1 MTSIKLFDKLSVEC
15 SKITTKMYS
24 TSFSLG
30 ILSLNKKFRKQIYN
44 IYGFVRLADEI
55 VDTMHS
61 HDKKYLLNKFKDDYK
76 YAIENKISL
85 NPILNSFQITVNKFD
100 IDVKLIEQFIVSME
114 MDLDT
119 SIKYDRKKYEYY
131 ILGSAEVVGL
141 MCLKVFVSGDQKKYD
156 ELKDY
161 AKKLG
166 SAFQKINFLRD
177 MGSDF
182 NKLGRTY
189 FPGIDFDKFND
200 KLKSQIEK
208 DIDLDFVRGY
218 EGIKK
223 LPKQVRGGVLLAYT
237 YYIKL
242 FEKIKNQSAKKIQS
256 NRIRVSNFKKL
267 LLLIECRIVPRV
279 KKLFYI

>member
-1 MTSIKLFDKLSVEC
+1 MTSIKLYDKLSVEC

-30 ILSLNKKFRKQIYN
+30 ILSLNKKFRKHIYN

-61 HDKKYLLNKFKDDYK
+61 HDKKYLLNKFKEDYK

-85 NPILNSFQITVNKFD
+85 NPILNSFQITVNRFD

-141 MCLKVFVSGDQKKYD
+141 MCLKVFVSGDQKKYV

-208 DIDLDFVRGY
+208 DINLDFVKGY

-237 YYIKL
+237 YYIEL
-242 FEKIKNQSAKKIQS
+242 FEKIKNQSAKKVQS
-256 NRIRVSNFKKL
+256 NRFRVSNFKKL
-267 LLLIECRIVPRV
+267 LLLIECRIRNYFDF
-279 KKLFYI
+279 L

>member
-30 ILSLNKKFRKQIYN
+30 ILSLNKKFRKHIYN

-85 NPILNSFQITVNKFD
+85 NPILNSFQITVNRFD

-200 KLKSQIEK
+200 KLKSQIEN
-208 DIDLDFVRGY
+208 DINLDFVRGY

-267 LLLIECRIVPRV
+267 LLLIECRIRNNFD
-279 KKLFYI
+279 LL

>member
-30 ILSLNKKFRKQIYN
+30 ILSLNKKFRKHIYN

-61 HDKKYLLNKFKDDYK
+61 HDKKYLLDKFKDDYK

-85 NPILNSFQITVNKFD
+85 NPILNSFQITVNRFD

-208 DIDLDFVRGY
+208 DINLDFIKGY

-267 LLLIECRIVPRV
+267 LLLIECRIRNNFD
-279 KKLFYI
+279 LL

>member
-30 ILSLNKKFRKQIYN
+30 ILSLNKKFRKHIYN

-85 NPILNSFQITVNKFD
+85 NPILNSFQITVNRFD

-114 MDLDT
+114 MDLDS

-141 MCLKVFVSGDQKKYD
+141 MCLKVFVSGDQKKYV

-200 KLKSQIEK
+200 ELKSQIEK
-208 DIDLDFVRGY
+208 DIDLDFVKGY

-242 FEKIKNQSAKKIQS
+242 FEKIKNQSAKKVQS

-267 LLLIECRIVPRV
+267 LLLIECRIRNNFDF
-279 KKLFYI
+279 L

>member
-30 ILSLNKKFRKQIYN
+30 ILSLNKKFRKHIYN

-85 NPILNSFQITVNKFD
+85 NPILNSFQITVNRFD

-141 MCLKVFVSGDQKKYD
+141 MCLKVFVSGDQKKYV

-200 KLKSQIEK
+200 ELKSQIEK
-208 DIDLDFVRGY
+208 DIDLDFVKGY

-223 LPKQVRGGVLLAYT
+223 LPKQVRGGVLLAYI

-256 NRIRVSNFKKL
+256 NRTRVSDFKKL
-267 LLLIECRIVPRV
+267 LLLIECRIRNNFDF
-279 KKLFYI
+279 L

>member
-30 ILSLNKKFRKQIYN
+30 ILSLNKKFRKHIYN

-85 NPILNSFQITVNKFD
+85 NPILNSFQITVNRFD
-100 IDVKLIEQFIVSME
+100 IDIKLIEQFIVSME

-208 DIDLDFVRGY
+208 DINLDFVKGY

-223 LPKQVRGGVLLAYT
+223 LPKQARGGVLLAYT

-267 LLLIECRIVPRV
+267 LLLIECRIRNNFD
-279 KKLFYI
+279 LL

>member
-1 MTSIKLFDKLSVEC
+1 MTSIKLYDKLSVEC

-30 ILSLNKKFRKQIYN
+30 ILSLNKKFRKHIYN

-61 HDKKYLLNKFKDDYK
+61 HDKKYLLNKFKEDYK

-85 NPILNSFQITVNKFD
+85 NPILNSFQITVNRFD

-141 MCLKVFVSGDQKKYD
+141 MCLKVFVSGDQKKYV

-208 DIDLDFVRGY
+208 DINLDFVKGY

-237 YYIKL
+237 YYIEL
-242 FEKIKNQSAKKIQS
+242 FEKIKNQSAKKVQS
-256 NRIRVSNFKKL
+256 NRFRVSNFKKL
-267 LLLIECRIVPRV
+267 LLLIDN
-279 KKLFYI
+279 KTSL

>member
-1 MTSIKLFDKLSVEC
+1 MTSIKLFDKLSAEC
-15 SKITTKMYS
+15 SKTTTKMYS

-30 ILSLNKKFRKQIYN
+30 ILSLNKKFRKHIYN

-76 YAIENKISL
+76 YAIKNKISL

-100 IDVKLIEQFIVSME
+100 IDIKLIEQFIVSME

-119 SIKYDRKKYEYY
+119 SINYDRKKYEYY

-141 MCLKVFVSGDQKKYD
+141 MCLKVFVSGDQKKYV

-208 DIDLDFVRGY
+208 DINLDFVKGY

-242 FEKIKNQSAKKIQS
+242 FEKIKNQSAKKVQS

-267 LLLIECRIVPRV
+267 LLLIECRIRNNFDF
-279 KKLFYI
+279 L

>member
-1 MTSIKLFDKLSVEC
+1 
-15 SKITTKMYS
+15 MYS

-30 ILSLNKKFRKQIYN
+30 ILSLNKKFRKHIYN

-85 NPILNSFQITVNKFD
+85 NPILNSFQITVNRFD

-208 DIDLDFVRGY
+208 DINLDFVKGY

-267 LLLIECRIVPRV
+267 LLLIECRIRNNFD
-279 KKLFYI
+279 LL

>member
-30 ILSLNKKFRKQIYN
+30 ILSLNKKFRKHIYN

-85 NPILNSFQITVNKFD
+85 NPILNSFQITVNRFD

-141 MCLKVFVSGDQKKYD
+141 MCLKVFVNGDQKKYV

-208 DIDLDFVRGY
+208 DINLDFVKGY

-242 FEKIKNQSAKKIQS
+242 FEKIKNQSAKKVQS

-267 LLLIECRIVPRV
+267 LLLIECRIRNNFD
-279 KKLFYI
+279 LL

>member
-1 MTSIKLFDKLSVEC
+1 
-15 SKITTKMYS
+15 MYS

-30 ILSLNKKFRKQIYN
+30 ILSLNKKFRKHIYN

-85 NPILNSFQITVNKFD
+85 NPILNSFQITVNRFD

-208 DIDLDFVRGY
+208 DINLDFVKGY

-242 FEKIKNQSAKKIQS
+242 FEKIKNQSAKKIQF

-267 LLLIECRIVPRV
+267 LLLIECRIRNNFD
-279 KKLFYI
+279 LL

>member
-30 ILSLNKKFRKQIYN
+30 ILSLNKKFRKHIYN

-119 SIKYDRKKYEYY
+119 
-131 ILGSAEVVGL
+131 
-141 MCLKVFVSGDQKKYD
+141 
-156 ELKDY
+156 
-161 AKKLG
+161 
-166 SAFQKINFLRD
+166 
-177 MGSDF
+177 
-182 NKLGRTY
+182 
-189 FPGIDFDKFND
+189 
-200 KLKSQIEK
+200 
-208 DIDLDFVRGY
+208 
-218 EGIKK
+218 
-223 LPKQVRGGVLLAYT
+223 
-237 YYIKL
+237 
-242 FEKIKNQSAKKIQS
+242 
-256 NRIRVSNFKKL
+256 
-267 LLLIECRIVPRV
+267 
-279 KKLFYI
+279 